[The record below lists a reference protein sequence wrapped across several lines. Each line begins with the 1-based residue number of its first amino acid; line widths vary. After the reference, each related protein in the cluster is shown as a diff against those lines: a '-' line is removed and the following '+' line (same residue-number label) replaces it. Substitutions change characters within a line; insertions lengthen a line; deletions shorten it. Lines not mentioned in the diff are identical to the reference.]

1 MGATDNL
8 HAEVGMRDK
17 VLGHTLKE
25 LINVRH
31 GRASYEGIHKR
42 ILAGTRIDGI
52 HVCQLIAAMIIAS
65 IGLNVDSTEA
75 VVGAMLICPLMG
87 SVIAIA
93 YAVATVDLRFLRNA
107 MTGLILQ
114 FIVCLATSTIYF
126 VLSPLAVETSE
137 LISNSSPTIWDV
149 LIAFVGGFA
158 GALGLSRQQEPATLL
173 SGVAVATSLM
183 PPLCATG
190 YGLAAKDLALAVAA
204 LYEFM
209 INVVFIAFG
218 AELVMVWLRVPL
230 LRDLNGD
237 GVVTPDEEAQA
248 AARSHMLRQRLVIG
262 SLIFAIPCIYFSA
275 QMVRASVEEN
285 GTLLEVHDKYD
296 TELTTRELEVTHPE
310 VVDYRVGEADSYDLD
325 AEALERSVVATVE
338 TDREL
343 DEEEKA
349 EIKSLIELHVDNID
363 EVTFEVEG
371 ESTVAE
377 EDLAAEEDQA
387 IADEEPVVEEDTG
400 AQSEE
405 GAEA

>member
-1 MGATDNL
+1 
-8 HAEVGMRDK
+8 
-17 VLGHTLKE
+17 
-25 LINVRH
+25 
-31 GRASYEGIHKR
+31 
-42 ILAGTRIDGI
+42 
-52 HVCQLIAAMIIAS
+52 
-65 IGLNVDSTEA
+65 
-75 VVGAMLICPLMG
+75 
-87 SVIAIA
+87 
-93 YAVATVDLRFLRNA
+93 
-107 MTGLILQ
+107 
-114 FIVCLATSTIYF
+114 
-126 VLSPLAVETSE
+126 
-137 LISNSSPTIWDV
+137 
-149 LIAFVGGFA
+149 
-158 GALGLSRQQEPATLL
+158 
-173 SGVAVATSLM
+173 
-183 PPLCATG
+183 
-190 YGLAAKDLALAVAA
+190 
-204 LYEFM
+204 
-209 INVVFIAFG
+209 VVFIAFG